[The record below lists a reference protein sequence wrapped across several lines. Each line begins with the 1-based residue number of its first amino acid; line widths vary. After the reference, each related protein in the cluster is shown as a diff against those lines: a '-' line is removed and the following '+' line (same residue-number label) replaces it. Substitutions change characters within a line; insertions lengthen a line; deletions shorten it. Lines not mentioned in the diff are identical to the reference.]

1 MTYLPQSSAS
11 PLLPPQAL
19 GGGAASAPREQ
30 PVTSA
35 LEAIGQAARSEATP
49 PSLEGRV
56 STAVPAEAAPP
67 YSPEKVNL
75 LAAVRVDGFALFNAS
90 LELRNDRDI
99 VLAAV
104 RLYGEALQYASLE
117 LRNDRDIVLAA
128 VTQSGL
134 ALPYASQE
142 LRNHRDIVLAAVR
155 QCGEALQFAGEAL
168 QNNPAIV
175 RAAVTQSGS
184 ALRYAGYELQNDH
197 DIVLAAVRQYG
208 IALHNASPE
217 LQNDRAIV
225 LAAVTKNGVALQ
237 FASVELRNDP
247 DIVLAAVRQY
257 GVALEVASPE
267 LQNDPGIVLAA
278 VTQNGSAL
286 RSAGYALQNDPGIV
300 LAAVTQNAWA
310 LHFASTELRNDP
322 RFLLAAAEKNGLVLD
337 QIPEP
342 LRTLEVCSAA
352 VAQNVEAIS
361 RVPRALIEEAR
372 SQMDNPSYFPLL
384 PTEEQTPERARGAV
398 EHNPLSLGCINA
410 TVVDKGILIA
420 ALRRKPEALNLIDP
434 DLLTDTLV
442 NALVYNS
449 DSLTPNNAVTD
460 TNEAR
465 KSALKKLADL
475 AMKAKTYNPDIIYLL
490 AQYFNDD
497 REFMIF
503 AIAKCGVDFT
513 IASERLRGDPSV
525 TSEILNIN
533 PAARDGVLEM

>member
-278 VTQNGSAL
+278 VTQN
-286 RSAGYALQNDPGIV
+286 
-300 LAAVTQNAWA
+300 AWA